1 MSPLIT
7 SPLESNTCIPRSS
20 GAKNRSFDCPNM
32 VANVS
37 LWPGSAVKLN
47 SNALPGV
54 AGPGIASPAGMR
66 NVPLA
71 TMPRWCWTAPASA
84 GLPSSAS
91 ASRPLPR
98 SFAPAVKSGSGSV
111 CTTHSPGAFGAGA
124 VWPFESFS
132 VAAVETFSIRTV
144 NVVRRAGPV

>member
-1 MSPLIT
+1 ML
-7 SPLESNTCIPRSS
+7 
-20 GAKNRSFDCPNM
+20 
-32 VANVS
+32 ANVS

-71 TMPRWCWTAPASA
+71 TMPRWCCTAAASTA

-91 ASRPLPR
+91 GSNPFPR
-98 SFAPAVKSGSGSV
+98 SLAPALNSGSGSV
-111 CTTHSPGAFGAGA
+111 CTSHSPGAFGAGA